1 MARYTIGDAALGQVF
16 ATNFGGFI
24 EIVKGRSIVSA
35 LDGDDRIE
43 LGLSGDLMIRVFDG
57 GKELHVNLISTTN
70 PDEIPPI
77 ALALGDLPQRVPMHV
92 IEDKLNGLRTLYAIY
107 FLTDNDRTNELTEF
121 LRSNPDGD
129 IERILLGDEDRLYI
143 ESISYGSWVV
153 TIWSKTKS
161 AYKSIS
167 SVAGMVFERSR
178 ESYLRKVEA
187 EAAMLE
193 NQAQKEAIH
202 AARENFEL
210 QKSQMDY
217 LLDVSNKID
226 APEIREVV
234 KRRIMES
241 VDKLVLGDPE
251 ATGRMINF
259 NDSNSVDRSKM
270 LPPPK

>member
-1 MARYTIGDAALGQVF
+1 MARYTIGDTAFGQVF
-16 ATNFGGFI
+16 ATNFAGFI

-35 LDGDDRIE
+35 LESDDRME
-43 LGLSGDLMIRVFDG
+43 LGLSGDLMIRVFG
-57 GKELHVNLISTTN
+57 GGRELHVNLISTTN

-77 ALALGDLPQRVPMHV
+77 ALPLGDLPQRVPMHV

-107 FLTDNDRTNELTEF
+107 FLTENDRTNELTEF
-121 LRSNPDGD
+121 LRGNPDGD
-129 IERILLGDEDRLYI
+129 IERHLLTDEYRLYV

-178 ESYLRKVEA
+178 ESYFRKIEA

-193 NQAQKEAIH
+193 NQAQKAAIN

-217 LLDVSNKID
+217 LLDVSNRID

-251 ATGRMINF
+251 SAKHLIHS
-259 NDSNSVDRSKM
+259 DDAISIDRSKM
-270 LPPPK
+270 LPPPE